1 MKTVKSNKVL
11 FAVVISFSAL
21 IWILIFSI
29 IAEIAEPRNGRN
41 FTIHIVDSIVLQ
53 ADPPAKR
60 LLKYME
66 KKYDREFVQIKE
78 DPSVY
83 STFKDRHHDWG
94 VGNWAYWHNGIIV
107 TTKDDD
113 SEYYHVCDN
122 YGTYLDN
129 YGCYLINDEAE
140 SELNEKI
147 SSALPDKEVK
157 AACFPRDIQYKELP
171 AYMTV
176 QEYLHNASYCLCIV
190 ICGEGG
196 DARNDYDEICKA
208 LDVKSGE
215 GWMTLTYYDKNVYD
229 NINMNDFQALIDP
242 QNYNADL
249 EYDIYT
255 SEPCFV
261 SGDDE

>member
-11 FAVVISFSAL
+11 FAVVISFSAM
-21 IWILIFSI
+21 IWILIFSL
-29 IAEIAEPRNGRN
+29 IAEPQNGRN

-60 LLKYME
+60 LLKYMQE
-66 KKYDREFVQIKE
+66 KYNKEFVRIDVRSLDIIDSYHE
-78 DPSVY
+78 
-83 STFKDRHHDWG
+83 WG
-94 VGNWAYWHNGIIV
+94 SIMWGHLHNGIIV
-107 TTKDDD
+107 TTSD
-113 SEYYHVCDN
+113 SNDEFYHVCDN

-140 SELNEKI
+140 NELNEKI
-147 SSALPDKEVK
+147 SSALSDKEVK

-176 QEYLHNASYCLCIV
+176 QEYLQNANYRLCIV
-190 ICGEGG
+190 ICGEGD